1 MKTYIIIYP
10 NTNSVQI
17 SEICRTIITIKSDNK
32 LDIIEDAIITTPN
45 GYPFLII
52 ENTEYD
58 IMFHDAYSIDFSNPD
73 GYGTNTK
80 VLESLKL
87 TGFTDW
93 DKNK

>member
-10 NTNSVQI
+10 NTNPTHI
-17 SEICRTIITIKSDNK
+17 SEICRTIITIESDTK
-32 LDIIEDAIITTPN
+32 LDAIEDAMITTPD

-58 IMFHDAYSIDFSNPD
+58 NMFHDAYVVDFSNPD

-80 VLESLKL
+80 VLKSLKAS
-87 TGFTDW
+87 GFTDW
-93 DKNK
+93 NKN